1 MKKNFKAVYE
11 FQGEEI
17 IIKTPVS
24 LGLLNELQLALLGE
38 DEDEKVLT
46 ERDDII
52 FDKTYDFLEE
62 KVIELFTKET
72 GIYDNFGVAFK
83 VPQKKDKY
91 SFRVEIIEFEE
102 PTFMKEEKETKEMMI
117 TEKSVLLGGYHRGI
131 SVTKKDENH
140 NILHI
145 KSLTADVGKGAGITS
160 FLSDDEEIKN
170 SLIGLS
176 DDALLDVAFALA
188 NYAEEVLG
196 VSVLK
201 EK

>member
-11 FQGEEI
+11 FKGEEV

-38 DEDEKVLT
+38 DEDEKVLS
-46 ERDDII
+46 EKDDII
-52 FDKTYDFLEE
+52 FEKTYDFIEE
-62 KVIELFTKET
+62 QVIELFTKET
-72 GIYDNFGVAFK
+72 GIYGDFEVAFK
-83 VPQKKDKY
+83 IPQENDKY
-91 SFRVEIIEFEE
+91 SFRVEIIELEE
-102 PTFMKEEKETKEMMI
+102 PNFVEEEKETKEMMI

-131 SVTKKDENH
+131 SVTKKEENH
-140 NILHI
+140 NVLHI
-145 KSLTADVGKGAGITS
+145 KSLTSEVGKGAGVTS
-160 FLSDDEEIKN
+160 FLSADEEIKN
-170 SLIGLS
+170 SLLGLS